1 MGAPPRVGYRDA
13 MSKARKNGTPQDRHY
28 ARLRRAHRRGTGS
41 ARSTDPG
48 APPPEGVVRL
58 YGLHTVRAALD
69 NPARRIHRML
79 VTRNAA
85 RRLELDD
92 LAALPFPAELVEPR
106 AIDMLTGSDA
116 VHQGVLIEA
125 DALAAKPLSALGEA
139 ALVLVLDQVTDPH
152 NVGAIMRSAV
162 AFGAEALVTTARHSP
177 AESGVLAKAAS
188 GALEHINHIV
198 VRNLADALT
207 DLHAAG
213 FHTVGLDSEAGQ
225 PLERALEG
233 RRLALVLGAE
243 GKGLRQKTRQT
254 VRMLAHLDMPGA
266 IRSLNVSNAAA
277 VALYVARRFL
287 DGSGQP

>member
-1 MGAPPRVGYRDA
+1 MAH
-13 MSKARKNGTPQDRHY
+13 KNER
-28 ARLRRAHRRGTGS
+28 RNLRGRAGRMRGGRGS
-41 ARSTDPG
+41 GRAG
-48 APPPEGVVRL
+48 QGQVRL
-58 YGLHTVRAALD
+58 WGRHAVEAALR
-69 NPARRIHRML
+69 NPDRIHRKLWATREGIASLDGELPADFPLEYADGADLARL
-79 VTRNAA
+79 VA
-85 RRLELDD
+85 RDAPHQGLVLDCQPLDD
-92 LAALPFPAELVEPR
+92 RHLA
-106 AIDMLTGSDA
+106 D
-116 VHQGVLIEA
+116 VL
-125 DALAAKPLSALGEA
+125 DGDPGRP
-139 ALVLVLDQVTDPH
+139 VVVLDQVTDPH

-198 VRNLADALT
+198 VRNLADALS

-254 VRMLAHLDMPGA
+254 VRMLAQLDMPGA

-287 DGSGQP
+287 DGSGLP